1 MFFNCSIGV
10 KAPFIVICRLLAALH
25 HAIAP
30 IVPCKPAVCSAPIRE
45 SPCCNLCWK
54 KILSSGKGNSS
65 FARFGLHINW
75 WNCFLSPCFNISE
88 FNIAPPLEDSHSDL
102 CFQEFLAIGRLFKNN
117 VWHLGHWHPETP
129 VVGKWGLDGY
139 PGATVSIKLM
149 AVMSFVAWRSP
160 VYCRLFDKVPLSC
173 LFQHFK
179 FVWENEYETLVFFK
193 CMQLEMGPEFSN
205 VMFLQLFFFALFQLH
220 FVQMCH
226 IAHIYIY
233 SWTYNPDMETT
244 SPTMHVILMHHQ
256 VVILAAP
263 LTASEVGVFFF

>member
-117 VWHLGHWHPETP
+117 VWHLGHWHTETP

-149 AVMSFVAWRSP
+149 AVMGFVAWRSP

-179 FVWENEYETLVFFK
+179 FVWENEYETLVF
-193 CMQLEMGPEFSN
+193 SN
-205 VMFLQLFFFALFQLH
+205 VCNLKWVQNSPMCCFCNCFLCSVSTSFCTGMPSL
-220 FVQMCH
+220 
-226 IAHIYIY
+226 HIYIY
-233 SWTYNPDMETT
+233 IVGHTA
-244 SPTMHVILMHHQ
+244 PTWKPHLQQCMSFWCI
-256 VVILAAP
+256 
-263 LTASEVGVFFF
+263 TRW